1 MIRRPNRTKTFRAY
15 TIIEALVA
23 SSVLLIGISAAASM
37 SLSLLTQEEINE
49 RSVTVFNYLDNAA
62 RLYQLGMPESQIK
75 AILPVEPAVT
85 SLTTAT
91 ASTAVPQIGN
101 VDVVTLTVSYQAS
114 EASAVNDTSID
125 EWTGGDKDTTRNAS
139 VSVIRANSY
148 IPENLP
154 RVQKYGP

>member
-1 MIRRPNRTKTFRAY
+1 MIRRPDRTGRSRAY
-15 TIIEALVA
+15 TIVEALVA

-37 SLSLLTQEEINE
+37 SLTLLTQEEINE

-62 RLYQLGMPESQIK
+62 RLYQLGIPESRIK

-85 SLTTAT
+85 TLSSST

-101 VDVVTLTVSYQAS
+101 VDVVTLTVSYKAS
-114 EASAVNDTSID
+114 EASAANDTMID
-125 EWTGGDKDTTRNAS
+125 EWTGGDKDTSRNAS
-139 VSVIRANSY
+139 VSVIRADSFT
-148 IPENLP
+148 PENLP